1 MMHVPPN
8 ELVSA
13 HTNHHRARNAMRK
26 RLNPACIF
34 LTILLLFSSRTG
46 NAQGLI
52 EQFEQKVTEF
62 TLDNGLDFIIIERHE
77 APVASFFTYAD
88 VGSVNEVKGIT
99 GLAHVFEHMAFKGT
113 TTIGTK
119 DLQAELA
126 ALKKE
131 DEVYDR
137 LRQERQ
143 KGVLADTALIAR
155 LEAEFEA
162 AVKEAQGL
170 VRSNEFDE
178 IVTRAGA
185 VGLNASTSSD
195 ATQYYYSLPSNKA
208 ELWFALEA
216 DRFTNPVLREF
227 YVERDVV
234 MEERRMRTESNPF
247 GRLLE
252 EFLSTAF
259 KAHPYGE
266 PVVGHMSDLQTLTRA
281 EAEDFFKKYYGPQNL
296 TIAIAGDVDPE
307 EMRKLAEQY
316 FGSLPAGEKP
326 ESVETIEPPQIAER
340 RVILPETSQPILM
353 VGWHRGSIHDPD
365 DLVYDVLGDILY
377 NGRTSRLYK
386 RLVEEDQFVL
396 EVDGLSS
403 FPGSKYPT
411 LFLIYAIPNQGRSP
425 EEVEQA
431 IYQVLE
437 DIKTNGVMTEEL
449 ERAQVRLRASVIRQL
464 GSNMGL
470 AANFAFYKTVTGD
483 WRNQFRQLDR
493 LASVTVEDVQ
503 RVAASTF
510 VQRNRTVGMVKTEET
525 ESTASAGA
533 P

>member
-1 MMHVPPN
+1 
-8 ELVSA
+8 
-13 HTNHHRARNAMRK
+13 MRM
-26 RLNPACIF
+26 RSNPICFFVA
-34 LTILLLFSSRTG
+34 LLLLISSRAG
-46 NAQGLI
+46 YSQELI
-52 EQFEQKVTEF
+52 EQFESKVTEF
-62 TLDNGLDFIIIERHE
+62 TLDNGLDFIVIERHE
-77 APVASFFTYAD
+77 APVVSFFTYAD

-126 ALKKE
+126 ALERE
-131 DEVYDR
+131 DDVYDR

-143 KGVLADTALIAR
+143 KGALADTALIAR
-155 LEAEFEA
+155 LQAEFDA
-162 AVKEAQGL
+162 AVKEAQEL
-170 VRSNEFDE
+170 VQSNEFDE
-178 IVTRAGA
+178 IVSRAGA

-216 DRFTNPVLREF
+216 DRFSNPVLREF

-281 EAEDFFKKYYGPQNL
+281 EAESFFKSFYGPQNL
-296 TIAIAGDVDPE
+296 TIAIAGDVDPAE
-307 EMRKLAEQY
+307 IRELAEKY
-316 FGSLPAGEKP
+316 FSSIPAGIKP
-326 ESVETIEPPQIAER
+326 EAVETVEPPQIAER
-340 RVILPETSQPILM
+340 RVILLEATQPILM
-353 VGWHRGSIHDPD
+353 MGWHRGSIHDPD
-365 DLVYDVLGDILY
+365 DVVYDVLGDILY
-377 NGRTSRLYK
+377 NGRTSRLY
-386 RLVEEDQFVL
+386 RRMVEQDQLVL
-396 EVDGLSS
+396 EVDGLAG

-425 EEVEQA
+425 EEAEQT
-431 IYQVLE
+431 IYEVLE
-437 DIKTNGVMTEEL
+437 DIKTSGVTQEEL
-449 ERAQVRLRASVIRQL
+449 ERAQVRLRASMIRQL
-464 GSNMGL
+464 GSNTGL
-470 AANFAFYKTVTGD
+470 ASSFAFFETVTGD
-483 WRNQFRQLDR
+483 WRNQFHQLDR
-493 LASVTVEDVQ
+493 LDSVTVDDVQ
-503 RVAASTF
+503 RVAVSTF
-510 VQRNRTVGMVKTEET
+510 EQRNRTVGMIKTEDT
-525 ESTASAGA
+525 ESTASVDT